1 MSAAKLRERQE
12 REAQE
17 AAAREEKAKEIA
29 ALLEQERSEA
39 RERGEKATE
48 LLNRVTKCA
57 IVDEN
62 GNLVLVDRMELALG
76 KLDDK
81 AEKAAPE
88 AEAENAAPKAEAP
101 VAKEE
106 PVAPAAPIEKAEK
119 AAPVYGFSSEIARE
133 EAARREVDDFLAGE
147 IVTGT
152 DEGKFLLNIN
162 DDKMIVTLT
171 SEDDPLI
178 SDVDNAIPV
187 ETYSREVAIAEA
199 QHNYIIETIRANGA
213 MAREQLRLVMEEEQK
228 RFDHEIAALIAHSSE
243 VAALHAERRQEVI
256 DKISAIIGERV
267 EIPELDESLLNVTRE
282 TAEAYEAIEQ
292 TVEAEPVAEA
302 AEEAEAEAEEEAV
315 VEDEVLEEETAEG
328 GLEPV
333 VNNDPDVIALR
344 LMGELVK
351 NKRQLKR
358 YLKRSKKAVKRF
370 NKLIADYEESAA
382 IADDKIHTRNA
393 ICHAVVA
400 LGCILE
406 IRCDNLSAIAG
417 VGVKKLIR
425 KYTDIL
431 YSDIERYNRKA
442 ADFTTVTGEQLTRV
456 SAFLP
461 EHLVAQTGK
470 AVIPVIGSRARYE
483 QYEDE
488 EEATPACVTFSFPAF
503 SGLKEGEG
511 ITVVPTVSTAAKKKN
526 EITVKTPV
534 KAPLTEAELLGDKL
548 EVTSKRRYKKLKK
561 LAAKAIKKL
570 NSAASKL
577 KIEDEAEL
585 AVVSLAIE
593 KEKVL
598 VASRVLVGAVKLGI
612 LKHIGAAKRELIA
625 AFISYNALAEKC
637 AEACDTSVSTIN
649 SATADKVA
657 EFALLPDMPV
667 MLHVV
672 ELFETVGD
680 NTRIVGESE
689 AEKISSEDC
698 IKFIFG
704 APVAKAERP
713 EEASPV
719 SAGVAVMNI
728 TNVSAGAQ
736 DTAAAPAPAHEA
748 AAPAPAYEVAAPAP
762 EVAAAP
768 KAEEAVE
775 AEEAAEEACEETE
788 EQAEGEAALSGKA
801 LKKYKK
807 KSEKA
812 YKEAISEL
820 ECIESSKY
828 GASEG
833 EVADI
838 DVKYLA
844 VAKNLIDAIAE
855 DIDVA
860 RRAGDKAFLRAS
872 KKRLYTAID
881 SHNAAVSELSEIS
894 GASLS
899 MADKSLYDEIVSGEG
914 YTKMSKIEYRV
925 KETSKSTYVPEQ
937 KQETTVTNEF
947 VGKANRAMSVMNKK
961 ELKKFLK
968 KSDKAHDAVKEELK
982 QASLQKGAAEDA
994 EKIIILTKCLSVQKK
1009 AVTIAADKLIACCQ
1023 VSTSKK
1029 QIEALKRDLC
1039 GELTVYNSLVNE
1051 YAAFTGNTMTY
1062 ADTEMAEKIS
1072 LGQPYDEIPD
1082 VSYTIDTVVYEYK
1095 YADYVRGRV
1104 KEENAK
1110 LLARAQG
1117 HNRVEEGN
1125 AAAYEVATLQSRVAA
1140 QANKDQQTVVARF
1153 MFEKGL
1159 LQSDDDLYTY
1169 AYGKLDGKE
1178 RGAVADIEKRCKQL
1192 DKMGKEALAMERAD
1206 NERYYKVITTDPNT
1220 VQIAKK
1226 KYSRADVIALREQ
1239 IMQLLNERD
1248 KYNGQLLSIYE
1259 GEEVDLD
1266 GRAITLEMRKVRGA
1280 AAAKE
1285 YKRQARNAKRVK
1297 RLSADSR
1304 AKRKLYDLINTQIQ
1318 AESTIALAN
1327 HRLKTEELS
1336 QREIKNIKRDIINN
1350 RKAKKAAEKQFHWFF
1365 KRIAHSS
1372 RDAGGSWLM
1381 GLGFVLLALVVVLVG
1396 FMWFFGPDLWD
1407 NVAKILGK

>member
-1 MSAAKLRERQE
+1 E
-12 REAQE
+12 
-17 AAAREEKAKEIA
+17 
-29 ALLEQERSEA
+29 
-39 RERGEKATE
+39 
-48 LLNRVTKCA
+48 
-57 IVDEN
+57 
-62 GNLVLVDRMELALG
+62 
-76 KLDDK
+76 
-81 AEKAAPE
+81 
-88 AEAENAAPKAEAP
+88 
-101 VAKEE
+101 
-106 PVAPAAPIEKAEK
+106 
-119 AAPVYGFSSEIARE
+119 E
-133 EAARREVDDFLAGE
+133 EAA
-147 IVTGT
+147 
-152 DEGKFLLNIN
+152 
-162 DDKMIVTLT
+162 
-171 SEDDPLI
+171 
-178 SDVDNAIPV
+178 
-187 ETYSREVAIAEA
+187 
-199 QHNYIIETIRANGA
+199 
-213 MAREQLRLVMEEEQK
+213 
-228 RFDHEIAALIAHSSE
+228 
-243 VAALHAERRQEVI
+243 
-256 DKISAIIGERV
+256 
-267 EIPELDESLLNVTRE
+267 
-282 TAEAYEAIEQ
+282 
-292 TVEAEPVAEA
+292 
-302 AEEAEAEAEEEAV
+302 
-315 VEDEVLEEETAEG
+315 
-328 GLEPV
+328 
-333 VNNDPDVIALR
+333 
-344 LMGELVK
+344 
-351 NKRQLKR
+351 
-358 YLKRSKKAVKRF
+358 
-370 NKLIADYEESAA
+370 
-382 IADDKIHTRNA
+382 
-393 ICHAVVA
+393 
-400 LGCILE
+400 
-406 IRCDNLSAIAG
+406 
-417 VGVKKLIR
+417 
-425 KYTDIL
+425 
-431 YSDIERYNRKA
+431 
-442 ADFTTVTGEQLTRV
+442 
-456 SAFLP
+456 
-461 EHLVAQTGK
+461 
-470 AVIPVIGSRARYE
+470 
-483 QYEDE
+483 
-488 EEATPACVTFSFPAF
+488 PACVTFSFPAF

-511 ITVVPTVSTAAKKKN
+511 VTVVPTVSAAAKKKN

-534 KAPLTEAELLGDKL
+534 KAPLTEAELLGDKI

-577 KIEDEAEL
+577 KIENEAEL
-585 AVVSLAIE
+585 AVVTLAIE

-598 VASRVLVGAVKLGI
+598 VASRVLVGAVNLGI

-637 AEACDTSVSTIN
+637 AEACGTSVSTIN

-704 APVAKAERP
+704 APVEKAERV
-713 EEASPV
+713 EETSPV
-719 SAGVAVMNI
+719 SAGAAVMNI
-728 TNVSAGAQ
+728 TNVNAGVN
-736 DTAAAPAPAHEA
+736 DAAAPAPAA
-748 AAPAPAYEVAAPAP
+748 TSAP
-762 EVAAAP
+762 EAEETV
-768 KAEEAVE
+768 EEAV
-775 AEEAAEEACEETE
+775 EETE

-812 YKEAISEL
+812 YKAAISEL

-838 DVKYLA
+838 DIKYLA
-844 VAKNLIDAIAE
+844 VAKNLIDSIAE

-860 RRAGDKAFLRAS
+860 KRAGDKAFLKAS

-914 YTKMSKIEYRV
+914 YTKMSKLEYRV
-925 KETSKSTYVPEQ
+925 RETSKSTYVPEQ

-947 VGKANRAMSVMNKK
+947 AGNAQRAMKVMNKK
-961 ELKKFLK
+961 ELKKFFK

-994 EKIIILTKCLSVQKK
+994 EKIIILTKCLSIQKK

-1029 QIEALKRDLC
+1029 QIDALKRDLS
-1039 GELTVYNSLVNE
+1039 GEVAVYNSLVNE
-1051 YAAFTGNTMTY
+1051 YAAFTGNAMTY
-1062 ADTEMAEKIS
+1062 ADTEMADKIS

-1082 VSYTIDTVVYEYK
+1082 VSYTVDTVVYEYK

-1110 LLARAQG
+1110 LLAKAQG

-1169 AYGKLDGKE
+1169 AYGKLDGKDK
-1178 RGAVADIEKRCKQL
+1178 GAVADIEKRCKKL

-1226 KYSRADVIALREQ
+1226 KYSRADIIALREQ

-1336 QREIKNIKRDIINN
+1336 QREIKNIKRDIANN
-1350 RKAKKAAEKQFHWFF
+1350 KKAKKVAEKQFHWFF

-1407 NVAKILGK
+1407 NVAKILGN